1 MQCPPTGLRNAK
13 GVPRLL
19 DSEKDGEKAMD
30 FTLTEDQQMFQKMVR
45 EFAQKELEP
54 IAAQLDEEA
63 RFPTESY
70 KKMAE
75 LGLFGVTIP
84 EKYGGS
90 GGDSIHLA
98 IAVEELARACGSTS
112 TIYLASLSLA
122 CYPIYKFGTEE
133 QKQRFVVPLAKG
145 KKIACFALTESGAGS
160 DVVALQTT
168 ARRQG
173 NGYSLDGTKVFI
185 TNGAEADI
193 AVAFATVDKSLR
205 HRGIT
210 AFVVEKGTPGFSV
223 GKKEHKLGVR
233 ASSTA
238 ELVFESCQVPM
249 ENRLGSEGEGFKIAM
264 TAIDSSRIS
273 VAAQAVGIAKAAF
286 DASLKYAQERQQFG
300 QPIAKFQAI
309 QWMLVDMATYI
320 DAAQLLTYRAAY
332 LKNQGLPF
340 VKEAAMAKLFA
351 AEAAMSITTKA
362 IQIHGGYGYTK
373 DYPVERYFR
382 DAKITEIYEGSSEM
396 QRMTIGKGIL
406 G

>member
-1 MQCPPTGLRNAK
+1 
-13 GVPRLL
+13 
-19 DSEKDGEKAMD
+19 MD
-30 FTLTEDQQMFQKMVR
+30 FSLTEDQQMFQKMVR

-90 GGDSIHLA
+90 GGDSVHLA
-98 IAVEELARACGSTS
+98 IAVEEIARACGSTS

-145 KKIACFALTESGAGS
+145 KKLACFALTESGAGS

-233 ASSTA
+233 ASSTT

-249 ENRLGSEGEGFKIAM
+249 ENRLGNEGEGFKIAM
-264 TAIDSSRIS
+264 AAIDSSRIS
-273 VAAQAVGIAKAAF
+273 VAAQAVGIARAAF
-286 DASLKYAQERQQFG
+286 DTSLKYAQERQQFG